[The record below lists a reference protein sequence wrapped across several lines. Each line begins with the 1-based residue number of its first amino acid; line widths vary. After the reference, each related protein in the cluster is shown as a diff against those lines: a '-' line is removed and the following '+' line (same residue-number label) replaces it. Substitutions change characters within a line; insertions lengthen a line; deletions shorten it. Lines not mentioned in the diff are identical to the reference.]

1 MRAAFGK
8 NRFWVSAN
16 AGLIRAEYA
25 IPNRHRDAKVAI
37 GEAVML
43 SVKPSALYEPCAVQA
58 AMMHGVMYDTECEV
72 SGGDSQ
78 GDSTSD
84 REIAEQSRWQKDEYN
99 DQDCAQKRGRGE
111 QRLWLPVV
119 LVVQSAKRVDAMEDE
134 PMHCIFEQA
143 PDRETS
149 NDVQR
154 CLEPG
159 VRRGKKQNKSG
170 KQQDGGQIEDGIDK
184 IADA

>member
-1 MRAAFGK
+1 M
-8 NRFWVSAN
+8 
-16 AGLIRAEYA
+16 E
-25 IPNRHRDAKVAI
+25 
-37 GEAVML
+37 
-43 SVKPSALYEPCAVQA
+43 SVNPSASHEPRAVQA
-58 AMMHGVMYDTECEV
+58 AMMHGVMYDAECEV

-84 REIAEQSRWQKDEYN
+84 LEISEQSCWQKYEYY
-99 DQDCAQKRGRGE
+99 DQSRAQNRRCGE

-119 LVVQSAKRVDAMEDE
+119 CLVQSAKRVDVMEDE
-134 PMHCIFEQA
+134 AVHCIFEQA
-143 PDRETS
+143 PDHETG

-159 VRRGKKQNKSG
+159 VRRGRKQNKSG
-170 KQQDGGQIEDGIDK
+170 KQQDGGQIAGGIDK